1 MPASETGRRLTLDWL
16 RGTTARCT
24 VPEKCPEVV
33 DGGVE
38 VHPKGNIG
46 LGGFG
51 LGDQFDAIDKLHA
64 RDHAGQ

>member
-1 MPASETGRRLTLDWL
+1 MAHTEQRLLQKL
-16 RGTTARCT
+16 AAKHHLLLQ
-24 VPEKCPEVV
+24 PKEKCPEVV

-46 LGGFG
+46 LSGFG

>member
-1 MPASETGRRLTLDWL
+1 MAL
-16 RGTTARCT
+16 RVCRFFF
-24 VPEKCPEVV
+24 EKCPEVV

>member
-1 MPASETGRRLTLDWL
+1 
-16 RGTTARCT
+16 
-24 VPEKCPEVV
+24 V

-38 VHPKGNIG
+38 AHPKGNIG
-46 LGGFG
+46 LSGFG